1 MNNLMIDWESV
12 SKLDDWA
19 RNRYL
24 KLLKELGEREFTR
37 NDAEEILK
45 KNYLDLEN
53 IGKLFSVLRENG
65 LVQVREDNEDSR
77 RNVYRF
83 VFLNKAINL
92 KGKVKRDDL
101 IALLKKAS
109 DLIRTTVDYKVLLL
123 FLFYKSV
130 SDVYNSRVNEYRKEG
145 YEEKE
150 SYILVNTEYL
160 KLYDEKENKLYTWQ
174 EVTKSTDI
182 IKELTNAIIKIS
194 NLDDELSDLKKIV
207 QVTGLIGLMS
217 EENRHILI
225 GLVQLFNQYDFSEA
239 DYDTLGD
246 GYQWILSY
254 FASQRA
260 KEGEVYTP
268 KEIIRLAIK
277 LLDIPD
283 GTTVLDPASGSGG
296 MLIES
301 YEYVKEKVSK
311 PNLKLIGQE
320 RNEIMAAIAK
330 MNMRLRGIVSY
341 EIYVGDS
348 IVNPKFSKADYV
360 IANPPWNQDG
370 YDEGVLSRDNI
381 KEIYNN
387 IVQSGYPPRTTADL
401 AWVQL
406 MLYFAKKKVG
416 VILDQGALFRG
427 GKEENIRKGI
437 VKSDLIEAVI
447 LLPEKLFYNTSAAGI
462 ILVFNK
468 EKPLE
473 YKGKVLFINASEL
486 YVKHPEIRKLNQ
498 LSEDNINKIVN
509 IYKDFKDT
517 KNYAKVVGVKEIEK
531 NNYNLNVSLYVQKEY
546 ENDEIDMFKEF
557 EELKSLEEQRQ
568 SIMEKLENY
577 LEEVNKLN
585 GRKS

>member
-1 MNNLMIDWESV
+1 
-12 SKLDDWA
+12 
-19 RNRYL
+19 
-24 KLLKELGEREFTR
+24 
-37 NDAEEILK
+37 
-45 KNYLDLEN
+45 
-53 IGKLFSVLRENG
+53 
-65 LVQVREDNEDSR
+65 
-77 RNVYRF
+77 
-83 VFLNKAINL
+83 
-92 KGKVKRDDL
+92 
-101 IALLKKAS
+101 
-109 DLIRTTVDYKVLLL
+109 
-123 FLFYKSV
+123 
-130 SDVYNSRVNEYRKEG
+130 
-145 YEEKE
+145 
-150 SYILVNTEYL
+150 
-160 KLYDEKENKLYTWQ
+160 
-174 EVTKSTDI
+174 
-182 IKELTNAIIKIS
+182 
-194 NLDDELSDLKKIV
+194 
-207 QVTGLIGLMS
+207 MS
-217 EENRHILI
+217 EENRHILT

-254 FASQRA
+254 FAPQRA

-301 YEYVKEKVSK
+301 YEHVKEKVPE
-311 PNLKLIGQE
+311 PNLQLIGQE

-348 IVNPKFSKADYV
+348 IVNPKFSRADYV

-370 YDEGVLSRDNI
+370 YDERVLSRDNI
-381 KEIYNN
+381 KEIYNS
-387 IVQSGYPPRTTADL
+387 IVEGGYPPRTTADW

-498 LSEDNINKIVN
+498 LSDENINKIVN
-509 IYKDFKDT
+509 IYNDFKDT
-517 KNYAKVVGVKEIEK
+517 KNYAKVVEIEEIEK

-546 ENDEIDMFKEF
+546 ENDEIDIFKEF

-568 SIMEKLENY
+568 SIMEKLESY

>member
-83 VFLNKAINL
+83 VFLNKAINV

-130 SDVYNSRVNEYRKEG
+130 SDIYNSRVNKYRNEG

-150 SYILVNTEYL
+150 SYFLVNSEYL
-160 KLYDEKENKLYTWQ
+160 KLYDAKENKLYTWQ
-174 EVTKSTDI
+174 EVTKSIDT

-194 NLDDELSDLKKIV
+194 NLNDELSDLTQIV

-217 EENRHILI
+217 EENRHILT

-254 FASQRA
+254 FAPQRA

-301 YEYVKEKVSK
+301 YEHVKEKVPE
-311 PNLKLIGQE
+311 PNLQLIGQE

-370 YDEGVLSRDNI
+370 YDERVLSRDNI
-381 KEIYNN
+381 KEIYNS
-387 IVQSGYPPRTTADL
+387 IVESGYPPRTTADW

-517 KNYAKVVGVKEIEK
+517 KNYAKVVGIEEIEK

-546 ENDEIDMFKEF
+546 ENDEIDISKEF

>member
-83 VFLNKAINL
+83 VFLNRAINV

-150 SYILVNTEYL
+150 SYFLVNSEYL
-160 KLYDEKENKLYTWQ
+160 KLYDAKENKLYTWQ
-174 EVTKSTDI
+174 EVTKSIDT

-194 NLDDELSDLKKIV
+194 NLNDELSDLTQIV

-217 EENRHILI
+217 EENRHILT

-254 FASQRA
+254 FAPQRA

-301 YEYVKEKVSK
+301 YEHVKEKVPE
-311 PNLKLIGQE
+311 PNLQLIGQE

-370 YDEGVLSRDNI
+370 YDERVLSRDNI
-381 KEIYNN
+381 KEIYNS
-387 IVQSGYPPRTTADL
+387 IVESGYPPRTTADW

-517 KNYAKVVGVKEIEK
+517 KNYAKVVGIEEIEK

-546 ENDEIDMFKEF
+546 ENDEIDISKEF